1 MAKRRKFRRQRFG
14 ILRFLAQLC
23 LLAGMAWGAG
33 LLLFAAWVWA
43 ARPPDPVPHA
53 DGIVVLTGGD
63 GRVGAALALL
73 AAHDAPALLIS
84 GAGRGTYLGDFTEDD
99 TAAATKY
106 AAAITI
112 GHMAATT
119 HENAIETAD
128 WVAARHARSLIIV
141 TADYHMPRA
150 LLEIRHVLPGITL
163 VAYPVQPP
171 AMTALPAWPTVKLLA
186 AEYSK
191 YLVVRSGLGDIAA
204 SLTGPAS

>member
-14 ILRFLAQLC
+14 VFRLLAQLC
-23 LLAGMAWGAG
+23 LLAAMAWAAG
-33 LLLFAAWVWA
+33 LLFFAACVWA

-84 GAGRGTYLGDFTEDD
+84 GAGRGTYLADFTADD
-99 TAAATKY
+99 TAAATKN
-106 AAAITI
+106 AAKITV

-128 WVAARHARSLIIV
+128 WVAAHHAHALIIV

-150 LLEIRHVLPGITL
+150 LLEIRHVLPGVTL
-163 VAYPVQPP
+163 IAYPVQPP
-171 AMTALPAWPTVKLLA
+171 AMTALAAWPTVKLLA

-191 YLVVRSGLGDIAA
+191 YLIVRSGLGDLAA
-204 SLTGPAS
+204 ALTGPGA